1 MLFIK
6 NHAFNTQY
14 VFPLNS
20 FMISVLYIY
29 IYIYILLYCVC
40 LTHIYILLIYI
51 YLSIYLS
58 IYLHYTLHNITLQY
72 STLQYKAMK
81 SQYNY
86 SYYCNYK
93 CNTIETMPCHTL
105 PYHTHIHAY
114 IYIYTYYIYPRIP
127 TTCETKG
134 FSRTPFVC

>member
-6 NHAFNTQY
+6 NHAYNTQY

-20 FMISVLYIY
+20 FMIIVLN

-40 LTHIYILLIYI
+40 LTHTHIYIYLIYI
-51 YLSIYLS
+51 YSY
-58 IYLHYTLHNITLQY
+58 IYLHYTLRYITLQY
-72 STLQYKAMK
+72 STLQFKAMK
-81 SQYNY
+81 LQYKY